1 LLVELLLMKLCSV
14 PQNLREGE
22 KKKWKS

>member
-1 LLVELLLMKLCSV
+1 PRLLVELLLMKLCSV

-22 KKKWKS
+22 KKK